1 MSSNQ
6 NIDRYKQKKEIIEEL
21 DFYKSIILKKMETDD
36 FNSAL
41 IKIES
46 VLTLLE
52 EYQTDF
58 DLEKETKDFF
68 QLQQKLRME
77 FDEHRKIFLRRYNNL
92 LKETLTEANLE
103 NFIKLL
109 AMLKNEVDNN
119 LNQYNLHDLRDDIN
133 SYFTYIKKL
142 YTIISSYK
150 VLNYNDASGK
160 MISFMKEAK
169 NVNFPNLK
177 ELVTNIYQNLLL
189 IQFKLMS
196 EKYDKLSLHDISEI
210 LSIAPERVEDI
221 INLII
226 EKKKSPIKKYTQ
238 HNREVIFNKGN

>member
-21 DFYKSIILKKMETDD
+21 DFYKSIILKKMDSDD

-41 IKIES
+41 IKLES
-46 VLTLLE
+46 ALTLLND
-52 EYQTDF
+52 YQTEF
-58 DLEKETKDFF
+58 DLKKETKIFT
-68 QLQQKLRME
+68 QLQQKLRVE
-77 FDEHRKIFLRRYNNL
+77 FDNHRNLYIRRYNNL
-92 LKETLTEANLE
+92 RKETLTEANLE

-119 LNQYNLHDLRDDIN
+119 LIQYNLHDLRDAIN
-133 SYFTYIKKL
+133 TYFTYIKKL

-160 MISFMKEAK
+160 ILSYIKESK

-177 ELVTNIYQNLLL
+177 VLVTIIYQNLLF
-189 IQFKLMS
+189 IQFESMAKNYEKLSINEIS
-196 EKYDKLSLHDISEI
+196 EK
-210 LSIAPERVEDI
+210 LSISPGKIEDL
-221 INLII
+221 INLLINNP
-226 EKKKSPIKKYTQ
+226 KSPIKKYIQ
-238 HNREVIFNKGN
+238 YNREVFFNK